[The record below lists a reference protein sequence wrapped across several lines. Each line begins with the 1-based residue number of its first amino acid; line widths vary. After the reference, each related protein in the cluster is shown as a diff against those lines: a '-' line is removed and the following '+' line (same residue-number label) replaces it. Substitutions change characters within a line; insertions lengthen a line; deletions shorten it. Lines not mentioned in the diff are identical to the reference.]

1 MRIKKQW
8 IFTDSIEVEEGYTGR
23 YGAPGMPRQKK
34 RKATPEEIK
43 KINQYN
49 REKLIRRLIKEN
61 FSLYDYWA
69 TLTYEKGKRPTPQE
83 MKKDTQRAIRKIR
96 SEYRRNGHELKYIIR
111 MGIGEQGGPHIHILV
126 NRISGPDYGTD
137 IILTKC
143 WERGHVYFTT
153 TYEYGG
159 YRKLANYIAKPLEE
173 WEPETLKRYT
183 RSRNLT
189 IPKPKV
195 KKWKADRWKEAKAP
209 DGWYIE
215 KETFQE
221 GINPVTGKRYRHYIM
236 FKAEGGNKPC
246 MRSTC
251 T

>member
-1 MRIKKQW
+1 M
-8 IFTDSIEVEEGYTGR
+8 
-23 YGAPGMPRQKK
+23 
-34 RKATPEEIK
+34 
-43 KINQYN
+43 
-49 REKLIRRLIKEN
+49 
-61 FSLYDYWA
+61 
-69 TLTYEKGKRPTPQE
+69 
-83 MKKDTQRAIRKIR
+83 
-96 SEYRRNGHELKYIIR
+96 
-111 MGIGEQGGPHIHILV
+111 
-126 NRISGPDYGTD
+126 
-137 IILTKC
+137 
-143 WERGHVYFTT
+143 YFTT

-159 YRKLANYIAKPLEE
+159 FRKLANYIAKPLEE

-189 IPKPKV
+189 IPRPKV

-236 FKAEGGNKPC
+236 FKVEGGNKSC